1 MELEFYK
8 LSGAGNDFI
17 VIDNMDRKIPEA
29 GRRELFIEWCRRG
42 MSIGADGVLLVEPAD
57 EGSNAHFRMRYYNA
71 DGGEAETC
79 GNGSRCIARFAFVS
93 GIAPR
98 QMIFQTLAG
107 DYEAEVLEN
116 NEVKVRMS
124 DAFGLRESIEIND
137 NIMSSNVDFIN
148 TGVPHV
154 VVMQDALDEAPV
166 IVAGRHLRHHSEFSP
181 AGTNVNFAR
190 VAGAHNLDVRTYERG
205 VEDETLAC
213 GTGCIASSI
222 IAVRKG
228 LVQAPVQ
235 VRTASG
241 ETLTIDFNLSE
252 AGASAVSL
260 QGSAHIVFRGY
271 VALHH
276 VAKPDHH
283 SEQAETL
290 DSLRL

>member
-17 VIDNMDRKIPEA
+17 VIDNMDRKIPEE
-29 GRRELFIEWCRRG
+29 GRRELLSTWCRRG
-42 MSIGADGVLLVEPAD
+42 MSIGADGALLVEPAD
-57 EGSNAHFRMRYYNA
+57 EGSEAHFRMRYYNA

-79 GNGSRCIARFAFVS
+79 GNGSRCIARFAFAQ

-98 QMIFQTLAG
+98 HMVFQTLAG
-107 DYEAEVLEN
+107 DYRAEVLDN
-116 NEVKVRMS
+116 NEVKVQMS
-124 DAFGLRESIEIND
+124 DAFGLRENVAVND
-137 NIMSSNVDFIN
+137 DVVKNTVDFIN

-154 VVMQDALDEAPV
+154 VVLEKDLANAPV
-166 IVAGRHLRHHSEFSP
+166 VRAGQHLRHHQEFAP
-181 AGTNVNFAR
+181 AGTNVNF
-190 VAGAHNLDVRTYERG
+190 VNVLGAHNLDVRTYERG

-228 LVQAPVQ
+228 LVQTPVQ

-241 ETLTIDFNLSE
+241 ENLTIDFELTD
-252 AGASAVSL
+252 AGASAVTL
-260 QGSAHIVFRGY
+260 QGSAHIIYRGY
-271 VALHH
+271 VAVHH
-276 VAKPDHH
+276 VKKPEHH

-290 DSLRL
+290 DSLHL

>member
-17 VIDNMDRKIPEA
+17 VIDNMDLKVPEDGRKALIS
-29 GRRELFIEWCRRG
+29 GWCRRG
-42 MSIGADGVLLVEPAD
+42 MSIGADGALLVEPAD
-57 EGSNAHFRMRYYNA
+57 EGSEAHFRMRYYNS

-79 GNGSRCIARFAFVS
+79 GNGSRCIARFAFTQD
-93 GIAPR
+93 IAPR
-98 QMIFQTLAG
+98 QMVFQTLAG
-107 DYEAEVLEN
+107 DYRAEVLPN
-116 NEVKVRMS
+116 NEVRVEMS
-124 DAFGLRESIEIND
+124 PAFDLRTDIDIQD
-137 NIMSSNVDFIN
+137 DVVKARVDFIN

-154 VVMQDALDEAPV
+154 VIMQDDLENAAVVPQ
-166 IVAGRHLRHHSEFSP
+166 GRHLRHHAEFAP
-181 AGTNVNFAR
+181 AGTNVNFVKTDGPA
-190 VAGAHNLDVRTYERG
+190 ALTVRTYERG

-228 LVQAPVQ
+228 LVKSPVK
-235 VRTASG
+235 VTTASG
-241 ETLTIDFNLSE
+241 EALTIDFTPTE
-252 AGASAVSL
+252 IGATNVSL

-276 VAKPDHH
+276 VDHH
-283 SEQAETL
+283 DGHSENVQTL